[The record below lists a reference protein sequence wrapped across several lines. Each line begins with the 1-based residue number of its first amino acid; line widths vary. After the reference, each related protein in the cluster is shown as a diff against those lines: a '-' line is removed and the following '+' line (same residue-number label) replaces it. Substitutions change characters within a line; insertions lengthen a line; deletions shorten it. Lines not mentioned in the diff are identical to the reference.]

1 MLEPP
6 LSVLLKLMKRVEV
19 GSSAQW
25 GGTPE
30 TPGCGVIIRTTKV
43 TF

>member
-6 LSVLLKLMKRVEV
+6 SSVSSVLLKLMKRVEI

-25 GGTPE
+25 GRTPDKLQGAE
-30 TPGCGVIIRTTKV
+30 LS
-43 TF
+43 